1 MIAGRNKIACGAWGV
16 IRRRT
21 VGSLGFSLRG
31 LRYVF
36 ANEEAVRVELI
47 LLVVLLPV
55 AFWLGGDAVER
66 VLLAGSALLVL
77 VVELLNTAVELTLDR
92 YSRAHHPLAGAA
104 KDVGSAAVFV
114 AMIIFMVIWLALLWP
129 G

>member
-21 VGSLGFSLRG
+21 VGSLGFS

-114 AMIIFMVIWLALLWP
+114 AMIIFIVIWLALLWP